1 MHPVLCHFL
10 RSTSYLLF
18 NVEADLFTFPSFSRG
33 FLLSTLST
41 FLIVVAFFWG
51 WWCCKTH
58 QVLWAFLFLIK
69 FFILH
74 ERGHF
79 LVQNIGTNLRNII
92 FFFFSLWLCLL
103 LRFFFLSRVL
113 FRCQMNR
120 HCSWMKPALTPL
132 ARDFRRSAQALQ
144 QSAGDLR
151 QVSSEG
157 RNGKSCHRHL
167 VNLRIELRFSSLV
180 L

>member
-18 NVEADLFTFPSFSRG
+18 NVEADLFTFPTFSRG

-69 FFILH
+69 CFILH

-79 LVQNIGTNLRNII
+79 LVQNKGTNLRNII
-92 FFFFSLWLCLL
+92 FFLSLWLCLL

-132 ARDFRRSAQALQ
+132 ARNFRHSAQALQ

-157 RNGKSCHRHL
+157 GNGKSCHWHL
-167 VNLRIELRFSSLV
+167 VNLRIELKFSSLV